1 KVYRKK
7 HEQLTSILEKYSS
20 SIKITGEQAGMHIL
34 LDVKHKLPEK
44 QLQQLAFQAGI
55 GIYPLSDYRLDY
67 VESSQ
72 AQFLLGFGGIP
83 VQVIEQSIEQ
93 LMDCWGIQKNHPST
107 TTK

>member
-1 KVYRKK
+1 
-7 HEQLTSILEKYSS
+7 
-20 SIKITGEQAGMHIL
+20 M
-34 LDVKHKLPEK
+34 PEK

-67 VESSQ
+67 FESSQ
-72 AQFLLGFGGIP
+72 AQLSIGFGGIP
-83 VQVIEQSIEQ
+83 VHVIEQSIEQ